1 MGSTNNANLVQAF
14 VRDGFIGGLPV
25 LSAHTAARHR
35 QMLEDAEM
43 QVGPLHYHSK
53 VHTVLR
59 SPYELAT
66 HPTLVN
72 LVEDI
77 LGPDILLYNVTYVIK
92 EPVTPAFVSWH
103 QDLAYWGFDGDEQ
116 VSAWLAL
123 SVASAQSGCMQMI
136 PKSHMQGICD
146 QTTGNDPDNVL
157 LQSQTIENVREEDAV
172 LCPLKPGE
180 ASLHHGWTIH
190 ASNPNTSD
198 DRRIGLNIQYI
209 NPRMRQKKA
218 DSDSAMLIRGQDRY
232 SHYETDQPATEWLP
246 QDAATRL
253 QALTQKYHAISGR
266 PNDS

>member
-1 MGSTNNANLVQAF
+1 MASSEIDEFERLLFDWEDGTLNAAGITRLRKLLHVNSD
-14 VRDGFIGGLPV
+14 VRKAYV
-25 LSAHTAARHR
+25 KR
-35 QMLEDAEM
+35 QFFGAIIRL
-43 QVGPLHYHSK
+43 
-53 VHTVLR
+53 
-59 SPYELAT
+59 
-66 HPTLVN
+66 
-72 LVEDI
+72 
-77 LGPDILLYNVTYVIK
+77 
-92 EPVTPAFVSWH
+92 
-103 QDLAYWGFDGDEQ
+103 DGDAGI
-116 VSAWLAL
+116 SSLAINE
-123 SVASAQSGCMQMI
+123 G
-136 PKSHMQGICD
+136 
-146 QTTGNDPDNVL
+146 
-157 LQSQTIENVREEDAV
+157 EEDAV